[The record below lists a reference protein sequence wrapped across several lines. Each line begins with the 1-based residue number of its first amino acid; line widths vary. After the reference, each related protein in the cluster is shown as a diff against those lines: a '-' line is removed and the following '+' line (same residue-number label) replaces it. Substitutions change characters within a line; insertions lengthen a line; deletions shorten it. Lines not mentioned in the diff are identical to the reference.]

1 VGAEVRWRLQALAL
15 LAAAC
20 LLGYLSTVQ
29 FGVRFVLTQA
39 RYFFPMIDAAALLLM
54 LGLRAWIPVAWRSMA
69 QAVIVFIA
77 IAVNV
82 TIYTSYVVPYWYFR

>member
-1 VGAEVRWRLQALAL
+1 M
-15 LAAAC
+15 
-20 LLGYLSTVQ
+20 Q

-54 LGLRAWIPVAWRSMA
+54 VGLRAWIPMRWRGA
-69 QAVIVFIA
+69 GQTVVVFLA

-82 TIYTSYVVPYWYFR
+82 AIYTSYVVPYWYFR